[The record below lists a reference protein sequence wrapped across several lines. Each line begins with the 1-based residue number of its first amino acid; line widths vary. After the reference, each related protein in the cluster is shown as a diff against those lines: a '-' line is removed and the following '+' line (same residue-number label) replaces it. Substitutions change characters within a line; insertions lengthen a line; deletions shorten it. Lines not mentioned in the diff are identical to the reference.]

1 VDPKSDEKPVEIW
14 TPDEKVD
21 DNTKR
26 MAWLLFLE
34 CWKQDICKTGYKLDD
49 PPFSPG
55 TAYEG
60 CLTAAKIIREIELK
74 S

>member
-1 VDPKSDEKPVEIW
+1 
-14 TPDEKVD
+14 
-21 DNTKR
+21 